1 MATITHQQAFYL
13 QGKTL
18 SVRFRVEQLKKLK
31 NCIKQHEQDVMEALA
46 TDLGKSA
53 FESYATE
60 LGIVYEE
67 ISLHIRKAAAWSRPK
82 RVGTPLAAWPAKS
95 YVQAEPLGVCLIIA
109 PWNYPFQLVFAPL
122 IAAISSGN
130 CATLKPS
137 EHSPHVSGVVQTII
151 SETFEPAYVQAVLG
165 DAETSKALLEFPFDL
180 IFFTGSPEIAKHVMG
195 AAAKRLIPVVLE
207 LGGKSPCIVDE
218 GANIG
223 LAARRI
229 AWGKTVN
236 SGQTCIAPDYVLVH
250 RKIMQPLT
258 DALIKSIGR
267 FYNGHPLT
275 HTDYPC
281 IINKSHFNRLLGLM
295 RDGEVVFGGEH
306 NKETLKI
313 SPTLLY
319 VNNLDSPLMRMEIFG
334 PLLPIIPFETIN
346 EAIQFVNQR
355 PKPLALYYFSGSKQ
369 GRKLVSRS
377 ISAGGITFNDTLMHF
392 TNPSLPF
399 GGVGNSG
406 FGSYHGKAGFL
417 AFSHMKA
424 VMERAT
430 WIDIP
435 LRYPPFGKKLSIVRW
450 FMK

>member
-1 MATITHQQAFYL
+1 M
-13 QGKTL
+13 
-18 SVRFRVEQLKKLK
+18 
-31 NCIKQHEQDVMEALA
+31 DALTA
-46 TDLGKSA
+46 DLGKSA

-67 ISLHIRKAAAWSRPK
+67 ISLHIRKIAAWSKPK

-137 EHSPHVSGVVQTII
+137 EHSPHVAGVIHTII
-151 SETFEPAYVQAVLG
+151 SEAFEPAYVQAVLG
-165 DAETSKALLEFPFDL
+165 DAEVSKALLQLPFDL
-180 IFFTGSPEIAKHVMG
+180 IFFTGSPEIAKHVMAT
-195 AAAKRLIPVVLE
+195 AANRLIPVVLE

-218 GANIG
+218 DANIG

-250 RKIMQPLT
+250 RNIIQPFT
-258 DALIKSIGR
+258 EVLIKSIGR
-267 FYNGHPLT
+267 FYDGHPLT
-275 HTDYPC
+275 HSDYPC

-295 RDGEVVFGGEH
+295 RDGEVVYGGEH
-306 NKETLKI
+306 SEETLKI
-313 SPTLLY
+313 APTILY
-319 VNNLDSPLMRMEIFG
+319 MNNLDSPLMHTEIFG
-334 PLLPIIPFETIN
+334 PLLPIIPFDTIN